1 MIYPEIYNFLAFFC
15 VNSSRYGRDY
25 YINDSKSASGSR
37 SLKSSGDL
45 NRHRTID
52 DDDGVDNGSN
62 SSNDDG
68 SGKNSPE
75 NGYDESHS
83 VSDLDSFY
91 SNRSERQCRY
101 RFAHLPKPMTIRM
114 NGATKMMQSHLYES
128 KLLKRSNSLCSVRT
142 YGLRK
147 HFNHNN
153 MDCVDSSVSTLDQ
166 QYKRQTQPMSVA
178 SEQQQQQQ
186 RNGGQTIAQ
195 LERDT
200 LLSDIWRSS
209 FSSRRGTRNFVIN
222 PLYSEH

>member
-1 MIYPEIYNFLAFFC
+1 MCVNKHLIDPENIIFWLFFC
-15 VNSSRYGRDY
+15 VDPSRYGRDY

-37 SLKSSGDL
+37 ALKSSGDL

-52 DDDGVDNGSN
+52 DDDVDNGSG
-62 SSNDDG
+62 NDDG
-68 SGKNSPE
+68 SGKSSPE

-114 NGATKMMQSHLYES
+114 NGITKMMQSHLNEP

-147 HFNHNN
+147 YFNHNVN
-153 MDCVDSSVSTLDQ
+153 CIDSSESTLGQ
-166 QYKRQTQPMSVA
+166 QYKRTTQPMSSA
-178 SEQQQQQQ
+178 SEQQH

>member
-1 MIYPEIYNFLAFFC
+1 MALFFFC
-15 VNSSRYGRDY
+15 VDLSRYGRDY

-37 SLKSSGDL
+37 TLKSSGDL

-52 DDDGVDNGSN
+52 DDDVNNGSG
-62 SSNDDG
+62 NDDG
-68 SGKNSPE
+68 SGKSSPE
-75 NGYDESHS
+75 NGYEESHS

-101 RFAHLPKPMTIRM
+101 RFAHLPKSMTIRM

-128 KLLKRSNSLCSVRT
+128 LLKRSNSLCSVRT

-147 HFNHNN
+147 HFNNN
-153 MDCVDSSVSTLDQ
+153 VNYVDSTVSTLGQ
-166 QYKRQTQPMSVA
+166 QYKRSTQPMSAA
-178 SEQQQQQQ
+178 SEQQQQHS
-186 RNGGQTIAQ
+186 GGQTIAQ

-200 LLSDIWRSS
+200 LLSDIWRNS